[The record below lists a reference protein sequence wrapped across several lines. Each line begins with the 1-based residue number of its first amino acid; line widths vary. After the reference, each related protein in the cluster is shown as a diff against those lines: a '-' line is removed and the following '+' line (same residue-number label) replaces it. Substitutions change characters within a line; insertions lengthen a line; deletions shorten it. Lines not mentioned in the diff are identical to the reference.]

1 MANDA
6 AQLDLKVARRMFYGG
21 FAGLPWL
28 WFVVWVHYRGVAKMP
43 HSDPALQTYVN
54 RSLVGAIIGGVV
66 FAAWVIAVQSSW
78 QQWLPE
84 SWMLVIPEAAD
95 DL

>member
-1 MANDA
+1 M
-6 AQLDLKVARRMFYGG
+6 LVACFMEASPASHG
-21 FAGLPWL
+21 FGLL
-28 WFVVWVHYRGVAKMP
+28 CGCITVVLQKCT